1 MLTEETVAALQ
12 AKYKRVCAIRRDD
25 VEFVIRAPT
34 RGEYKAF
41 RSALHTPAT
50 QADAQEDLVRD
61 LVVWCADKTDG
72 DARLAFD
79 ALLDEYPALCEN
91 KAVSGEVSKFTGL
104 EFAAQGKASA
114 LPAKPSGQ
122 GPTSSQ
128 TG

>member
-1 MLTEETVAALQ
+1 MLTDETVAALT
-12 AKYKRVCAIRRDD
+12 AKYRRVCAIRRAD
-25 VEFVIRAPT
+25 VEFVIRAPS

-41 RSALHTPAT
+41 RAALHTAAT

-61 LVVWCADKTDG
+61 LVVWCSDRTDV
-72 DARLAFD
+72 DARVAFD

-91 KAVSGEVSKFTGL
+91 PAVSGEVSKFTGL
-104 EFAAQGKASA
+104 AFAAQGKASA

-122 GPTSSQ
+122 GPTSST